1 MPLAPEAAPGNPSAG
16 HSRLSMRE
24 RTLAHRRAVVPPHQ
38 GRALQVHS
46 GCIAQWELWVDPY
59 RVLYDVEG
67 GFVRVKMVA
76 RKIGERL
83 YEDGKEINTHV

>member
-1 MPLAPEAAPGNPSAG
+1 M
-16 HSRLSMRE
+16 
-24 RTLAHRRAVVPPHQ
+24 
-38 GRALQVHS
+38 HS